1 MGVGLVHLTTC
12 SSRFEAQLLSVRLG
26 ADGIVTEVRGYLGPY
41 NPLDRVEVYV
51 EEGAFRVARQL
62 LLPIEADGFADEM
75 PYVRPW
81 YRRRWV
87 RVVGMID
94 RKSTRLNSSH
104 G

>member
-87 RVVGMID
+87 R
-94 RKSTRLNSSH
+94 TRRSH
-104 G
+104 AARPTTRARP